1 MTDKEYNDGTAFA
14 SCAAATSFTVKG
26 TSGQLTSANS
36 VVNASVNDYK
46 EKSVSFTAVK
56 LDDGSKVIT
65 VAPASKD
72 GFAIVTSIEQAFSY
86 LQRAEFASN
95 LYVVKVGSEYI
106 VCNFAGDM
114 QLDVPTENQNYN
126 NMPATMWTIEKKGN
140 EQVIV
145 KNREFGAPTVFEGQL
160 YVKKANTSLLIKIIQ
175 VLLLHNWTIAK
186 LMILLLLLLKMH

>member
-1 MTDKEYNDGTAFA
+1 M
-14 SCAAATSFTVKG
+14 
-26 TSGQLTSANS
+26 
-36 VVNASVNDYK
+36 
-46 EKSVSFTAVK
+46 
-56 LDDGSKVIT
+56 DDGSKVIT

-126 NMPATMWTIEKKGN
+126 NMPATMWTIEKK
-140 EQVIV
+140 VT
-145 KNREFGAPTVFEGQL
+145 NR
-160 YVKKANTSLLIKIIQ
+160 
-175 VLLLHNWTIAK
+175 
-186 LMILLLLLLKMH
+186 

>member
-1 MTDKEYNDGTAFA
+1 MQ
-14 SCAAATSFTVKG
+14 C
-26 TSGQLTSANS
+26 
-36 VVNASVNDYK
+36 VNDYK

-106 VCNFAGDM
+106 SM
-114 QLDVPTENQNYN
+114 QLR
-126 NMPATMWTIEKKGN
+126 W
-140 EQVIV
+140 
-145 KNREFGAPTVFEGQL
+145 
-160 YVKKANTSLLIKIIQ
+160 
-175 VLLLHNWTIAK
+175 
-186 LMILLLLLLKMH
+186 